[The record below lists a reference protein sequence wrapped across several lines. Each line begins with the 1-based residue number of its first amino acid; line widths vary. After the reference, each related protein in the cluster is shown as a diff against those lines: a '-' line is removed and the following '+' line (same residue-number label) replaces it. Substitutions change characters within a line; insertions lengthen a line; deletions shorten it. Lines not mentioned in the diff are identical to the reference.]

1 VIEWSEIEEG
11 IDEGVVEV
19 PLDYDDPSAG
29 TTALY
34 LVRHRATNSDARIGS
49 MLINPGGPG
58 VPGSEYGYYAAQL
71 FSTSIVERFDIIGW
85 DPRGTGSS
93 SPAIDCIDDYD
104 RYYASS
110 DITPDDEA
118 ERQQIVDLA
127 EELQSGCVQRTGD
140 AIQYVGT
147 NNSAR
152 DIDAIRRALGEDQIT
167 YFGFSYGSEL
177 GAVWATLFPDTV
189 RAAVLDG
196 AIDPT
201 AGMVEASLQQS
212 KGFEQSLATFLARC
226 SADSS
231 CEFHNG
237 GNAEAAFDALM
248 LELDES
254 PAPTEAGRPPLNR
267 QAALNGVGQAMY
279 SDQLWPELEQ
289 ALALAQG
296 GDGRGMLALHD
307 SYFQRDSD
315 GTWPNMIE
323 AFQTISCMDEAT
335 RFTVAEEDAQVAQFN
350 EAAPRFAPG
359 TTGSYFCTFYPESSD
374 PRIAITGA
382 GAGPIVVI
390 GVTGDSAT
398 PLEGTRKM
406 ADELDEGVLLVV
418 DAEQHTGYGVNGCTF
433 DVIDRYLI
441 DLEPPAPGTEC

>member
-1 VIEWSEIEEG
+1 MIEWSEIEEG
-11 IDEGVVEV
+11 IDEGIIEV

-71 FSTSIVERFDIIGW
+71 FSDTIVERFDIIGW
-85 DPRGTGSS
+85 DPRGTGAS

-127 EELQSGCVQRTGD
+127 EEFQSGCVQRTGD
-140 AIQYVGT
+140 VIQYVGT

-152 DIDAIRRALGEDQIT
+152 DIDAIRRALGEEQIT

-201 AGMVEASLQQS
+201 ADMVEASLQQS
-212 KGFEQSLATFLARC
+212 KGFEQALATFLARC
-226 SADSS
+226 SADRS

-237 GNAEAAFDALM
+237 GNAEAEFDALM

-254 PAPTEAGRPPLNR
+254 PAPTEPGRPPLNR
-267 QAALNGVGQAMY
+267 QVALNGVAQAMY
-279 SDQLWPELEQ
+279 SDQLWPELEE
-289 ALALAQG
+289 ALALAQN
-296 GDGRGMLALHD
+296 GDGRGLLALHD
-307 SYFQRDSD
+307 SYFQRDPD
-315 GTWPNMIE
+315 GTWPNMLE
-323 AFQTISCMDEAT
+323 AFQTISCMDESS
-335 RFTVAEEDAQVAQFN
+335 RFTVDEEDAQVAQFN

-374 PRIAITGA
+374 PRAAITGA

>member
-1 VIEWSEIEEG
+1 MIEWSEIEEG